1 MTTTV
6 WRTGWK
12 LSLFTLALWFGAWAD
27 PAQAQMYW
35 GYGANSLQ
43 GNRAVYY
50 NRPYAS
56 RYQRYDRYRSG
67 YLVRT
72 GRGYTVYYPSF
83 YGR

>member
-1 MTTTV
+1 MKTTV
-6 WRTGWK
+6 WRIGWK
-12 LSLFTLALWFGAWAD
+12 LSLLLVALWFCAEPETAE
-27 PAQAQMYW
+27 AQMYW

-43 GNRAVYY
+43 GQQAVYY

-72 GRGYTVYYPSF
+72 GRGYTVYYPS
-83 YGR
+83 Y